1 MSEVEKI
8 TTLSL
13 GLVGV
18 ILFVWW
24 LVRHQKKT
32 EKMRSARIGIEVER
46 LGLSFQGGS
55 DPSAGELLAPHPL
68 GKWGSAKGAR
78 SVARGSF
85 RGHPLVA
92 FEFSYVVST
101 GKSSHTVRQT
111 VVILQNSKRLPDLE
125 LCAEGVLDRFKEYFG
140 AQDFDF
146 SAHPAFS
153 KKYRLRGTDE
163 DFETVSRPAS
173 ARSNALRS
181 PGATFPRPL
190 LTTAEVRQGA
200 GPVRGVSA
208 ASRGN
213 PGTPQQIVVIPWPHP
228 TWHRVV
234 PW

>member
-1 MSEVEKI
+1 MDEVEKI
-8 TTLSL
+8 TYLAL

-18 ILFVWW
+18 ILLVVW
-24 LVRHQKKT
+24 LVRHQKKS
-32 EKMRSARIGIEVER
+32 EELRSAKLGTEVER
-46 LGLSFQGGS
+46 LGLSFQGDS

-78 SVARGSF
+78 SVARGSY

-101 GKSSHTVRQT
+101 GNSAHTVRQT
-111 VVILQNSKRLPDLE
+111 VAILQNSKRIPDLE

-163 DFETVSRPAS
+163 NAIRDLFRP
-173 ARSNALRS
+173 
-181 PGATFPRPL
+181 
-190 LTTAEVRQGA
+190 EVREYFENNDMIH
-200 GPVRGVSA
+200 VDIKE
-208 ASRGN
+208 
-213 PGTPQQIVVIPWPHP
+213 QQILIYKPGNYAKEPGQFEEFLQRAVEIQELIS
-228 TWHRVV
+228 R
-234 PW
+234 

>member
-1 MSEVEKI
+1 MGEVEKI

-46 LGLSFQGGS
+46 LGLSFQGDTDES
-55 DPSAGELLAPHPL
+55 TGELLAPHAL

-125 LCAEGVLDRFKEYFG
+125 LCAEGVLDRFPASFG
-140 AQDFDF
+140 APAFAF
-146 SAHPAFS
+146 RAHPAFS

-163 DFETVSRPAS
+163 DSIRDLFRP
-173 ARSNALRS
+173 
-181 PGATFPRPL
+181 
-190 LTTAEVRQGA
+190 EVREYFENNDMIH
-200 GPVRGVSA
+200 VDIKE
-208 ASRGN
+208 
-213 PGTPQQIVVIPWPHP
+213 QQILIYKPGKYAKEQGQFEEFLQRAVEILELLS
-228 TWHRVV
+228 R
-234 PW
+234 

>member
-1 MSEVEKI
+1 MGEVEKI
-8 TTLSL
+8 TYLSL
-13 GLVGV
+13 GFVGV
-18 ILFVWW
+18 ILLVWW

-32 EKMRSARIGIEVER
+32 EKMHSARIGIEVER
-46 LGLSFQGGS
+46 LGLSFQGDS

-78 SVARGSF
+78 SVARGSY

-111 VVILQNSKRLPDLE
+111 VVILENSKSLPDLE

-163 DFETVSRPAS
+163 DSIRDLFRPEVREYFENNDMIHVDIKEQQI
-173 ARSNALRS
+173 LIYK
-181 PGATFPRPL
+181 PGKYAKEQGQFEEFLQRAVEILEL
-190 LTTAEVRQGA
+190 LTR
-200 GPVRGVSA
+200 
-208 ASRGN
+208 
-213 PGTPQQIVVIPWPHP
+213 
-228 TWHRVV
+228 
-234 PW
+234 

>member
-1 MSEVEKI
+1 MGEVEKI

-163 DFETVSRPAS
+163 DSIRDLFRP
-173 ARSNALRS
+173 
-181 PGATFPRPL
+181 
-190 LTTAEVRQGA
+190 EVREYFENNDMIH
-200 GPVRGVSA
+200 VDIKE
-208 ASRGN
+208 
-213 PGTPQQIVVIPWPHP
+213 QQILIYKPGKYAKEQGQIEEFLQRAVEILELLS
-228 TWHRVV
+228 R
-234 PW
+234 

>member
-1 MSEVEKI
+1 MGEVEKI
-8 TTLSL
+8 TALSL

-18 ILFVWW
+18 VLFVWW

-32 EKMRSARIGIEVER
+32 EKMRSDRIGIEVER

-163 DFETVSRPAS
+163 DSIRDLFRP
-173 ARSNALRS
+173 
-181 PGATFPRPL
+181 
-190 LTTAEVRQGA
+190 EVREYFENNDMIH
-200 GPVRGVSA
+200 VDIKE
-208 ASRGN
+208 
-213 PGTPQQIVVIPWPHP
+213 QQILIYKPGKYAKEQGQFEEFLQRAVEILELLS
-228 TWHRVV
+228 R
-234 PW
+234 

>member
-101 GKSSHTVRQT
+101 GNSSHTVCQT
-111 VVILQNSKRLPDLE
+111 VVILKNSKRLPDLE

-163 DFETVSRPAS
+163 DSIRDLFRP
-173 ARSNALRS
+173 
-181 PGATFPRPL
+181 
-190 LTTAEVRQGA
+190 EVREYFENNDMIH
-200 GPVRGVSA
+200 VDIKE
-208 ASRGN
+208 
-213 PGTPQQIVVIPWPHP
+213 QQILIYKPGKYAKEQGQIEEFLQRAVEILELLS
-228 TWHRVV
+228 R
-234 PW
+234 

>member
-1 MSEVEKI
+1 MGEVEKI
-8 TTLSL
+8 TYLTL

-163 DFETVSRPAS
+163 DSIRDLFRPEVREYFENNDMIHVDIKEQQI
-173 ARSNALRS
+173 LIYK
-181 PGATFPRPL
+181 PGKYAKEQCQIEEFLQRAVEILEL
-190 LTTAEVRQGA
+190 LTR
-200 GPVRGVSA
+200 
-208 ASRGN
+208 
-213 PGTPQQIVVIPWPHP
+213 
-228 TWHRVV
+228 
-234 PW
+234 

>member
-8 TTLSL
+8 IYLSL
-13 GLVGV
+13 GFVGV
-18 ILFVWW
+18 ILLVWW
-24 LVRHQKKT
+24 LVKHQKKT
-32 EKMRSARIGIEVER
+32 EKMRAARIGIEVER
-46 LGLSFQGGS
+46 LGLSFQGDS

-78 SVARGSF
+78 SVARGSY

-101 GKSSHTVRQT
+101 GKSAHTVRQT
-111 VVILQNSKRLPDLE
+111 VVILENSKRFPDLE

-163 DFETVSRPAS
+163 DAIRDLFRP
-173 ARSNALRS
+173 
-181 PGATFPRPL
+181 
-190 LTTAEVRQGA
+190 EVREYFENNDMIH
-200 GPVRGVSA
+200 VDIKE
-208 ASRGN
+208 
-213 PGTPQQIVVIPWPHP
+213 QQILIYKPGKYAKEQGQFEEFLERAVEILELIS
-228 TWHRVV
+228 R
-234 PW
+234 

>member
-163 DFETVSRPAS
+163 DSIRDLFRPEVREYFENNDMIHVDIKEQQI
-173 ARSNALRS
+173 LIYK
-181 PGATFPRPL
+181 PGKYAKEQGQFEEFLQRAVEILVL
-190 LTTAEVRQGA
+190 LTR
-200 GPVRGVSA
+200 
-208 ASRGN
+208 
-213 PGTPQQIVVIPWPHP
+213 
-228 TWHRVV
+228 
-234 PW
+234 